1 MGNFV
6 DSLTQTNREAA
17 VQDLTTLAND
27 TVESQSGLS
36 GKLVKGAYAA
46 AKKLDAN
53 IVSKGTDRLL
63 PDIARELEPYWDE
76 YTSQGSDAGSFGDFL
91 GQRRDEV
98 AEGILKTADSKAESV
113 NNPAVS
119 KIYGPVRGK
128 VSSIV
133 KDNIPALGDTLEK
146 HVSPA

>member
-46 AKKLDAN
+46 AKKLDAD

-98 AEGILKTADSKAESV
+98 AEGILKTAESV